1 MTGELIFEIG
11 TEEIPA
17 LFLSKARTDLGA
29 LLKSEFENSSLEF
42 DKIDTFSTPR
52 RLVAHVTGLPDSQK
66 DRVIVNF
73 GPPKKIAFEESGRPS
88 KAALGFAKSQ
98 NTNID
103 DVDIVS
109 RDNGEFLCVKKAL
122 KGEKTSELLKN
133 ILPKVIN
140 SLHFN
145 KTMRWGDIETSF
157 VRPIRW
163 LGAVF
168 QGKKIAFRIEN
179 IKSSD
184 FTFGHRFT
192 SRKPLKYK
200 DWKTFSGVLEKNNV
214 VLDPNKRK
222 EIIENEIK
230 ILAKKVNGKIE
241 DDPGLIETVIN
252 IVEHPTV
259 LIGQFE
265 EKFLKLPKEVL
276 ISVMKNH
283 QKYFPVYNSKNKLM
297 PYFIFVCGTPV
308 KDGSVVV
315 KGNERVIR
323 ARFNDAEF
331 FWREDLKSPLE
342 DNLKKLESMVFLS
355 QVGNYLEKTLRLE
368 ELSAELVKNC
378 GISNKKTTNDLKRS
392 ARLSKAD
399 LVSQMV
405 FEFAELQGIIGK
417 YYANESGENKEVAA
431 AIEEHYMPTGREGS
445 LPGSDTGTLLSIT
458 DKIDNITSCFSVGLK
473 PTGSTDPYALR
484 RQAIGIIQIVLNNEL
499 NLDLEN
505 IFNKAVKLVPGKNA
519 EGIRNE
525 IIAFLAERF
534 KNFLI
539 DEGYT
544 NTVIDS
550 VISTGF
556 KNIIEAYNKI
566 KAVEKFSKQ
575 KEFEEL
581 AVTFKRVVNI
591 AKEKPAAK
599 LNTKLFK
606 DRSEINLYKTFSEIK
621 KNTETF
627 FKPGNITKDTDY
639 IKALNLIKT
648 LKNPVDDFFDSVMVM
663 DKNEKIKNNRLAL
676 LGDIKELFFHISDFS
691 KI

>member
-1 MTGELIFEIG
+1 
-11 TEEIPA
+11 
-17 LFLSKARTDLGA
+17 
-29 LLKSEFENSSLEF
+29 
-42 DKIDTFSTPR
+42 
-52 RLVAHVTGLPDSQK
+52 
-66 DRVIVNF
+66 
-73 GPPKKIAFEESGRPS
+73 
-88 KAALGFAKSQ
+88 
-98 NTNID
+98 
-103 DVDIVS
+103 
-109 RDNGEFLCVKKAL
+109 
-122 KGEKTSELLKN
+122 
-133 ILPKVIN
+133 
-140 SLHFN
+140 
-145 KTMRWGDIETSF
+145 
-157 VRPIRW
+157 
-163 LGAVF
+163 
-168 QGKKIAFRIEN
+168 
-179 IKSSD
+179 
-184 FTFGHRFT
+184 
-192 SRKPLKYK
+192 
-200 DWKTFSGVLEKNNV
+200 
-214 VLDPNKRK
+214 
-222 EIIENEIK
+222 
-230 ILAKKVNGKIE
+230 
-241 DDPGLIETVIN
+241 
-252 IVEHPTV
+252 
-259 LIGQFE
+259 
-265 EKFLKLPKEVL
+265 
-276 ISVMKNH
+276 
-283 QKYFPVYNSKNKLM
+283 M

-331 FWREDLKSPLE
+331 FWKEDLKSPLE

-368 ELSAELVKNC
+368 KLSAELVKNC

-431 AIEEHYMPTGREGS
+431 AIEEHYMPTGRDGS
-445 LPGSDTGTLLSIT
+445 LPGSDTGALLSIT
-458 DKIDNITSCFSVGLK
+458 DKIDNISSCFSVGLK
-473 PTGSTDPYALR
+473 PTGSADPYALR
-484 RQAIGIIQIVLNNEL
+484 RQAIGIIQIVIINEL

-505 IFNKAVKLVPGKNA
+505 IFNKAVKLVSGKNA
-519 EGIRNE
+519 EGIQNE

-550 VISTGF
+550 VILTGF
-556 KNIIEAYNKI
+556 NNIIEAYNKI

-581 AVTFKRVVNI
+581 AITFKRVVNI

-599 LNTKLFK
+599 LNTNLFK
-606 DRSEINLYKTFSEIK
+606 DRSEKNLYKTFSEIK
-621 KNTETF
+621 KNTKTF